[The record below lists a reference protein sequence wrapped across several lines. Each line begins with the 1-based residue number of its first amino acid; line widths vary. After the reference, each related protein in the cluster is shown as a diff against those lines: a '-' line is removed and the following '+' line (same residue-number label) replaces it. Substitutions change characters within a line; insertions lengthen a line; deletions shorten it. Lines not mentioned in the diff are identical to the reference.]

1 MCLLLFEKEIRVM
14 AFEGVVVD
22 LLQRNTAVV
31 SNSVYGVERQIKEI
45 NRTLQFID
53 IQLKNLNEQLVKINH
68 DDITENM

>member
-1 MCLLLFEKEIRVM
+1 M